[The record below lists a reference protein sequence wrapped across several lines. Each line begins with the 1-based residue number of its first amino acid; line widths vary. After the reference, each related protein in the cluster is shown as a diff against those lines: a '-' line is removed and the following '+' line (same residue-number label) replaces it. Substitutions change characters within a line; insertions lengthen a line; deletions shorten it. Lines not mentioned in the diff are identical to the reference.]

1 MQNSGK
7 ILVLA
12 LVGIALLLGVTSWWY
27 RYEAAHR
34 ASQFWGPVA
43 SRLIAQGEG
52 FEAITQDAAG
62 NETRTDLGSARG
74 QAHLRHAFMSDSNFA
89 WDKPVDAAAIEWRWT
104 LRFYKGN
111 ADEGN
116 TGDEQAKVLLSADLK
131 TIGKRDPA
139 TKEVK
144 AFPCEPMT
152 DSLTAYFEAVGL
164 LEK

>member
-12 LVGIALLLGVTSWWY
+12 LVGLALLLGVTSWWY

-43 SRLIAQGEG
+43 SRLIAQGKG
-52 FEAITQDAAG
+52 FETITQDAAG

-74 QAHLRHAFMSDSNFA
+74 QAHLRHAFMSDRNFH
-89 WDKPVDAAAIEWRWT
+89 WDKPVDAGAIEWRWT
-104 LRFYKGN
+104 LRFYE
-111 ADEGN
+111 ADVDEG
-116 TGDEQAKVLLSADLK
+116 GREGLVLLSEDLK
-131 TIGKRDPA
+131 TIGKRDPV

-144 AFPCEPMT
+144 AFPCEPMS

-164 LEK
+164 LPTKN